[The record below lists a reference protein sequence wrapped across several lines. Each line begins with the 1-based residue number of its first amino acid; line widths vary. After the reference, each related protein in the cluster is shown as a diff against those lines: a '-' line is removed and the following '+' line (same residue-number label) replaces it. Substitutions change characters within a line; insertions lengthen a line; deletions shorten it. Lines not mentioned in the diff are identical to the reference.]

1 MNTNTCEMHRM
12 LCLSTAHLR
21 ESTRN
26 RLDEMSDEMADNGAS
41 DIIVYEKH
49 GYGWFLPVD
58 ENMALPVLNEDTTEF
73 PDLIEALR
81 FAYYQGAD
89 WLMLDADGPTVSSL
103 KTY

>member
-1 MNTNTCEMHRM
+1 MNTNTCEMHSM

-26 RLDEMSDEMADNGAS
+26 RLDEMSDKMADSGAS

-58 ENMALPVLNEDTTEF
+58 ENMTLPVLNEDTTEF
-73 PDLIEALR
+73 HDLFEALR
-81 FAYYQGAD
+81 FAY
-89 WLMLDADGPTVSSL
+89 
-103 KTY
+103 

>member
-58 ENMALPVLNEDTTEF
+58 ENMALSALSKDTTEF
-73 PDLIEALR
+73 PDLFEVLR

>member
-1 MNTNTCEMHRM
+1 MNANACEMHSM

-26 RLDEMSDEMADNGAS
+26 RLDEMADNDAS

-58 ENMALPVLNEDTTEF
+58 ENMTLPVLNEDTTEF

-81 FAYYQGAD
+81 FAYYHGAD
-89 WLMLDADGPTVSSL
+89 WLMLDADGPTVSQL
-103 KTY
+103 TTY